1 MKKSYKI
8 EGMHCASCAGNIE
21 RAVKKIKGVTNA
33 SVNFMAKKLYVEGD
47 FSEEEI
53 KKTVSKIGDYKAT
66 SKDTSEEH
74 EDSKKG
80 DSDEPSSNHGE
91 EVKKNKNIS
100 GKAQT
105 ITFIVK
111 GLDNPHCSMVVEKA
125 LKKIGVEKIDINI
138 NAHKAK
144 TTSSVSKEKIIKAI
158 KDAGYEVLG
167 KEGKKTQ
174 EEQGDAEI
182 KEMDKAKKRMAY
194 SWIFAL
200 PVGVLMI
207 LEMFTTLS
215 IPYINYIFV
224 LAAIPVLFIF
234 GWKTYVSGLKSARYL
249 AFNMDFLIMLGTFAA
264 FTTGIIG
271 FFLPIENYAAIAGMI
286 MAFHLTGRY
295 VEAKAR
301 GKASQAIKKL
311 LELEVKTAVVIRN
324 KKQIE
329 IPISEVKIGD
339 VMIVKPGEKIPTDG
353 IVIKGESAVDESMVS
368 GESLPVEKMKNSR
381 VIGATVNQ
389 DGVLYVKADK
399 IGKDTFLSQVVKLVE
414 EAQGSKIPIQE
425 FADKITRY
433 FVPAIV
439 LVAILTIFI
448 WLVFP
453 EVMKSIAG
461 LFDFLPW
468 INFSVGN
475 VALALFAAIAVLVI
489 ACPCALGLATPT
501 ALMVGSGLG
510 AGKGIFIRRGEA
522 IQTMKEIKTII
533 FDKTG
538 TITKGK
544 PEITD
549 IIGGVAPKG
558 VPRNISQEMF
568 TEGNILKIA
577 GSVESVSE
585 HPLSKAIVKKAKEK
599 KIKLQEVKN
608 FKVKRGRGIE
618 ASLGRKKVLI
628 GNRKLMEENKIDF
641 KTYED
646 RISKLENVGKTVMIL
661 SVDGKILGVIAVAD
675 TLKKDSKKTIFELKE
690 MGLKTV
696 MITGDNERTA
706 KAIAKQVGI
715 DSVLADVLPDE
726 KMKKVMELQKTGM
739 VAFVGDGIND
749 APALKQANVGIAIG
763 TGTDIAIES
772 GDIILAKGDLQGVVS
787 AIKLSKETFK
797 KIKQNLFWA
806 FGYNIV
812 AIPLAIIGV
821 LHPVIAE
828 IAMATSSLTVVGN
841 ANLLRRKRI

>member
-1 MKKSYKI
+1 MKKIYKI
-8 EGMHCASCAGNIE
+8 EGITCASCAGHIE

-33 SVNFMAKKLYVEGD
+33 SVNFANKKAYIEGD
-47 FSEEEI
+47 FNDNEI
-53 KKTVSKIGDYKAT
+53 KESVSKIGNYKAI
-66 SKDTSEEH
+66 SEDEKDS
-74 EDSKKG
+74 
-80 DSDEPSSNHGE
+80 
-91 EVKKNKNIS
+91 EVKKEGKDS
-100 GKAQT
+100 GKEQT
-105 ITFIVK
+105 TTFTVK
-111 GLDNPHCSMVVEKA
+111 GLDNPHCSMTVEKA
-125 LKKIGVEKIDINI
+125 VKKLKGIGKVDINI
-138 NAHKAK
+138 NTHKAK
-144 TTSSVSKEKIIKAI
+144 ITHSIPKEEIIKAI
-158 KDAGYEVLG
+158 NDAGYEVL
-167 KEGKKTQ
+167 KESEDEK
-174 EEQGDAEI
+174 DSEI
-182 KEMDKAKKRMAY
+182 KEMNKAKKRMWYA
-194 SWIFAL
+194 WIFAL
-200 PVGVLMI
+200 PVGILMI
-207 LEMFTTLS
+207 LEMFTKLEV
-215 IPYINYIFV
+215 PYIDYIFV

-264 FTTGIIG
+264 FITGIIG
-271 FFLPIENYAAIAGMI
+271 FFLPIENYAAIAAMI

-301 GKASQAIKKL
+301 GKASEAIKKL
-311 LELEVKTAVVIRN
+311 LELGVKTAVVIRN
-324 KKQIE
+324 NSPRDDSSKDDSGEPSGEPKEIE

-368 GESLPVEKMKNSR
+368 GESMPVEKMKNSK

-389 DGVLYVKADK
+389 DGVLYVKAEK

-433 FVPAIV
+433 FVPVVIV
-439 LVAILTIFI
+439 VAVLTIFI

-453 EVMKSIAG
+453 EVMQSIAG
-461 LFDFLPW
+461 FFDFLPW
-468 INFSVGN
+468 INFNVGH

-522 IQTMKEIKTII
+522 IQTMKEIKTIM

-544 PEITD
+544 PEVTD
-549 IIGGVAPKG
+549 IIGDEK
-558 VPRNISQEMF
+558 Q
-568 TEGNILKIA
+568 ILKIA

-585 HPLSKAIVKKAKEK
+585 HPLSKAIVKRAKEK
-599 KIKLQEVKN
+599 RIKLLEVKN
-608 FKVKRGRGIE
+608 FKAKRGRGIE
-618 ASLGRKKVLI
+618 ASLGRNKILI
-628 GNRKLMEENKIDF
+628 GNRKLMTENKISF
-641 KTYED
+641 EGYED
-646 RISKLENVGKTVMIL
+646 RIIELENDGKTVMIL
-661 SVDGKILGVIAVAD
+661 SDNGKVLGLIAVAD
-675 TLKKDSKKTIFELKE
+675 TLKQDAKKTISELKE

-696 MITGDNERTA
+696 IITGDNERTA

-841 ANLLRRKRI
+841 ANLLRRKKI